1 MRRALD
7 TLYDGCAWAAA
18 LCLVCLL
25 GMVVTGILGGMF
37 GFYVRG
43 TDAYAGYFM
52 AGASFLALAHTLRR
66 GEHIRVTLILERLG
80 GRWRRALELW
90 CLAAAVVLALAFA
103 WYAGKMVV
111 WSYNFNDTSAAEDRT
126 PLWIPQISMALG
138 GLVLAVAF
146 IDELVAVLRGREP
159 VRATGDAP
167 AHVE

>member
-7 TLYDGCAWAAA
+7 RLYDACAWAAA
-18 LCLVCLL
+18 LCLICLL

-52 AGASFLALAHTLRR
+52 AAASFLALAHTLKR

-111 WSYNFNDTSAAEDRT
+111 WSYTFNDTSPAEDRT

-138 GLVLAVAF
+138 GLVLAIAF
-146 IDELVAVLRGREP
+146 IDELVGLILGKDVTKA
-159 VRATGDAP
+159 AGDGP